1 MKLFIIPSWYPTE
14 IHPKSGSFFRDRASI
29 LHRNGIEVI
38 IGAPVTHSL
47 KDFLRYSPNNTI
59 QTNFDYGLPIYLR
72 ESINIFPKMEKL
84 FFTRYK
90 KSAINIL
97 NKLLETHGLPD
108 LVMIHSSLWAGGA
121 LGEILNKNDIPF
133 VLTEHLKEF
142 LIPNGFSTFQKNII
156 HNTYSMAS
164 QILLSSSPLKNAIS
178 KNFNIHKSKLNLLP
192 NPVDEHLFT
201 LRKIP
206 ESKSQFTIVCISL
219 FRPEKRID
227 LVLESFNTLVHS
239 GIKAKLK
246 LIGDGPLKHEI
257 ENQIQK
263 LGISDLVELPGYL
276 SQNRIVEELHNSHL
290 LVLASDIETFGM
302 VLIEAQACGLPVVA
316 TDCGGPRDI
325 ITPES
330 GILVKPGSVSEL
342 TDAIKKLIKSFEKFD
357 PSGIRN
363 SVIQRFGQQKYVES
377 IRNFTPKLISSSVD

>member
-14 IHPKSGSFFRDRASI
+14 IHPESGSFFRDRASI
-29 LHRNGIEVI
+29 LQKNGIEII
-38 IGAPVTHSL
+38 IGSPVTHSL
-47 KDFLRYSPNNTI
+47 KNFFRFSHNNTI
-59 QTNFDYGLPIYLR
+59 QVDINGELPTYLL

-84 FFTRYK
+84 FFKRYK
-90 KSAINIL
+90 KSAITIF

-121 LGEILNKNDIPF
+121 LGKILNKNDIPF

-178 KNFNIHKSKLNLLP
+178 KKFNTHKSKLNLLP
-192 NPVDEHLFT
+192 NPVDENLFT
-201 LRKIP
+201 LRKVPNINP
-206 ESKSQFTIVCISL
+206 QFIIVCISL

-227 LVLESFNTLVHS
+227 LVLESFNNLVHS

-257 ENQIQK
+257 ENKIQK

-276 SQNRIVEELHNSHL
+276 PQKRIIDELHNSHF
-290 LVLASDIETFGM
+290 LVLPSDIETFGM
-302 VLIEAQACGLPVVA
+302 VLVEAQACGLPVVA
-316 TDCGGPRDI
+316 TDCGGPKDI
-325 ITPES
+325 VTAES
-330 GILVKPGSVSEL
+330 GILVTPGSVSEL
-342 TDAIKKLIKSFEKFD
+342 AGGMQKLIRSFDKFD
-357 PSGIRN
+357 PSEIRN
-363 SVIQRFGQQKYVES
+363 SVIQKFGQQSYAES
-377 IRNFTPKLISSSVD
+377 IINITASLIKS

>member
-14 IHPKSGSFFRDRASI
+14 IHPESGSFFRDRASI
-29 LHRNGIEVI
+29 LQKNGIEII
-38 IGAPVTHSL
+38 IGTPVTHSL

-206 ESKSQFTIVCISL
+206 ESKSQFTIICISL

-276 SQNRIVEELHNSHL
+276 PQKRIIDELHNSHF
-290 LVLASDIETFGM
+290 LVLPSDIETFGM
-302 VLIEAQACGLPVVA
+302 VLVEAQACGLPVVA
-316 TDCGGPRDI
+316 TDCGGPKDI
-325 ITPES
+325 ITAES
-330 GILVKPGSVSEL
+330 GILVTPGSVSEL
-342 TDAIKKLIKSFEKFD
+342 TGGMKKLIRSFDKFD
-357 PSGIRN
+357 PSEIRN
-363 SVIQRFGQQKYVES
+363 SVIQKFGQQSYAES
-377 IRNFTPKLISSSVD
+377 IINITTNLIKS

>member
-14 IHPKSGSFFRDRASI
+14 IHPESGSFFRDRASI
-29 LHRNGIEVI
+29 LQKNGIEII
-38 IGAPVTHSL
+38 IGTPVTHSL
-47 KDFLRYSPNNTI
+47 KDFFRFSHNNTI
-59 QTNFDYGLPIYLR
+59 QVDINGELPTYLL

-84 FFTRYK
+84 FFKRYK
-90 KSAINIL
+90 KFAITIF

-178 KNFNIHKSKLNLLP
+178 KYFNPHKSKLNLLP
-192 NPVDEHLFT
+192 NPVDESLFT

-206 ESKSQFTIVCISL
+206 NNKPQFTIVCISL

-227 LVLESFNTLVHS
+227 LVLESFNNLVHS

-257 ENQIQK
+257 ENQIHK

-276 SQNRIVEELHNSHL
+276 PQKQIIDELHNSHF
-290 LVLASDIETFGM
+290 LVLPSDIETFGM
-302 VLIEAQACGLPVVA
+302 VLVEAQACGLPVVA
-316 TDCGGPRDI
+316 TDCGGPKDI
-325 ITPES
+325 ITAES
-330 GILVKPGSVSEL
+330 GILVTPGSVSEL
-342 TDAIKKLIKSFEKFD
+342 TGGMKKLIRSFDKFD
-357 PSGIRN
+357 PSEIRN
-363 SVIQRFGQQKYVES
+363 SVIQKFGQQSYAES
-377 IRNFTPKLISSSVD
+377 IINITTNLIKS

>member
-14 IHPKSGSFFRDRASI
+14 IHPESGSFFRDRASI
-29 LHRNGIEVI
+29 LQKNGIEII
-38 IGAPVTHSL
+38 IGTPVTHSL
-47 KDFLRYSPNNTI
+47 KDFFRFSHNNTI
-59 QTNFDYGLPIYLR
+59 QVDINGELPTYLL

-84 FFTRYK
+84 FFKRYK
-90 KSAINIL
+90 KFAITIF

-178 KNFNIHKSKLNLLP
+178 KYFNTHKSKLNLLP
-192 NPVDEHLFT
+192 NPVDENVFT
-201 LRKIP
+201 LRKVPNINP
-206 ESKSQFTIVCISL
+206 QFIIVCISL

-227 LVLESFNTLVHS
+227 LVLESFNNLVHS

-276 SQNRIVEELHNSHL
+276 PQKRIIDELHNSHF
-290 LVLASDIETFGM
+290 LVLPSDIETFGM
-302 VLIEAQACGLPVVA
+302 VLVEAQACGLPVVA
-316 TDCGGPRDI
+316 TDCGGPKDI
-325 ITPES
+325 VTAES
-330 GILVKPGSVSEL
+330 GILVTPGSISEL
-342 TDAIKKLIKSFEKFD
+342 AGGMQKLIRSFDEFD
-357 PSGIRN
+357 PSEIRN
-363 SVIQRFGQQKYVES
+363 SVIQKFGQQSYAES
-377 IRNFTPKLISSSVD
+377 IINITTNLIKS

>member
-47 KDFLRYSPNNTI
+47 KDFFRYSPNNTI

-276 SQNRIVEELHNSHL
+276 SQSRIVEDLHNSHL

-363 SVIQRFGQQKYVES
+363 SVIQRFGQKKYVES

>member
-1 MKLFIIPSWYPTE
+1 
-14 IHPKSGSFFRDRASI
+14 
-29 LHRNGIEVI
+29 
-38 IGAPVTHSL
+38 
-47 KDFLRYSPNNTI
+47 
-59 QTNFDYGLPIYLR
+59 
-72 ESINIFPKMEKL
+72 MERL

-178 KNFNIHKSKLNLLP
+178 KNFNTHKPKLNLLP
-192 NPVDEHLFT
+192 NPVDENLFT
-201 LRKIP
+201 LREIP
-206 ESKSQFTIVCISL
+206 NINPQFIIVCISL

-227 LVLESFNTLVHS
+227 LVLESFNNLVHS

-263 LGISDLVELPGYL
+263 LGVSDLVELPGYL
-276 SQNRIVEELHNSHL
+276 PQKRIIDELHNSHF
-290 LVLASDIETFGM
+290 LVLPSDIETFGM
-302 VLIEAQACGLPVVA
+302 VLVEAQACGLPVVA
-316 TDCGGPRDI
+316 TDCGGPKDI
-325 ITPES
+325 ITAES
-330 GILVKPGSVSEL
+330 GILVTPGSASEL
-342 TDAIKKLIKSFEKFD
+342 AGGMKKLIKSFDKFD
-357 PSGIRN
+357 PSKIRN
-363 SVIQRFGQQKYVES
+363 SVIQKFGQQSYAES
-377 IRNFTPKLISSSVD
+377 IINITANLIKS

>member
-14 IHPKSGSFFRDRASI
+14 IHPESGSFFRDRASI

-47 KDFLRYSPNNTI
+47 KDFFRYSPNNAI
-59 QTNFDYGLPIYLR
+59 QMDIDGGLPTYLL
-72 ESINIFPKMEKL
+72 ETINIFPNMEKL
-84 FFTRYK
+84 FFKRYK
-90 KSAINIL
+90 KSAIIIF

-108 LVMIHSSLWAGGA
+108 MVLIHSSLWAGGA

-178 KNFNIHKSKLNLLP
+178 KNFNTHKSKLNLLP

-206 ESKSQFTIVCISL
+206 ESKSQFTIICISL

-227 LVLESFNTLVHS
+227 LVLESFNNLVHS

-377 IRNFTPKLISSSVD
+377 IRNFTPKRISSSVD

>member
-14 IHPKSGSFFRDRASI
+14 IHPESGSFFRDRASI
-29 LHRNGIEVI
+29 LQKNGIEII

-47 KDFLRYSPNNTI
+47 KDFFRFSHNNTVQVDI
-59 QTNFDYGLPIYLR
+59 NGGLPTYLL

-84 FFTRYK
+84 FFKRYK
-90 KSAINIL
+90 KFAITIF

-178 KNFNIHKSKLNLLP
+178 KNFNTHKSKLNLLP
-192 NPVDEHLFT
+192 NPVDENLFT
-201 LRKIP
+201 LRKVPNINP
-206 ESKSQFTIVCISL
+206 QFIIVCISL

-227 LVLESFNTLVHS
+227 LVLESFNNLVHS

-257 ENQIQK
+257 ENKIQK

-276 SQNRIVEELHNSHL
+276 PQKRIIDELHNSHF
-290 LVLASDIETFGM
+290 LVLPSDIETFGM
-302 VLIEAQACGLPVVA
+302 VLVEAQACGLPVVA
-316 TDCGGPRDI
+316 TDCGGPKDI
-325 ITPES
+325 VTAES
-330 GILVKPGSVSEL
+330 GILVTPGSVSEL
-342 TDAIKKLIKSFEKFD
+342 AGGMQKLIRSFDEFD
-357 PSGIRN
+357 PSEIRN
-363 SVIQRFGQQKYVES
+363 SVIQKFGQQSYAES
-377 IRNFTPKLISSSVD
+377 IINITGNLIKS

>member
-14 IHPKSGSFFRDRASI
+14 IHPESGSFFRDRASI
-29 LHRNGIEVI
+29 LQKNGIEII
-38 IGAPVTHSL
+38 IGSPVTHSL
-47 KDFLRYSPNNTI
+47 KDFFRFSHNNTI
-59 QTNFDYGLPIYLR
+59 QVDINGELPTYLL

-84 FFTRYK
+84 FFKRYK
-90 KSAINIL
+90 KSAITIF

-142 LIPNGFSTFQKNII
+142 LIPNGFSTFQKNMI

-164 QILLSSSPLKNAIS
+164 QILLSSSPLKYAIS
-178 KNFNIHKSKLNLLP
+178 KNFNTHKSKLNLLP
-192 NPVDEHLFT
+192 NPVDENLFT
-201 LRKIP
+201 LRKVPNINP
-206 ESKSQFTIVCISL
+206 QLIIVCISL

-227 LVLESFNTLVHS
+227 LVLESFNNLVHS

-257 ENQIQK
+257 ENKIQK

-276 SQNRIVEELHNSHL
+276 PQKRIIDELHNSHF
-290 LVLASDIETFGM
+290 LVLPSDIETFGM
-302 VLIEAQACGLPVVA
+302 VLVEAQACGLPVVA
-316 TDCGGPRDI
+316 TDCGGPKDI
-325 ITPES
+325 ITAES
-330 GILVKPGSVSEL
+330 GILVTPGSISEL
-342 TDAIKKLIKSFEKFD
+342 ARGMQKLIRSFDKFD
-357 PSGIRN
+357 PSEIRN
-363 SVIQRFGQQKYVES
+363 SVIQKFGQQSYAES
-377 IRNFTPKLISSSVD
+377 IINITANLIKS

>member
-14 IHPKSGSFFRDRASI
+14 IHPESGSFFRDRASI
-29 LHRNGIEVI
+29 LQKNGIEII

-47 KDFLRYSPNNTI
+47 KDFFRFSHNNTI
-59 QTNFDYGLPIYLR
+59 QVDINGELPTYLL

-84 FFTRYK
+84 FFKRYK
-90 KSAINIL
+90 KFAITIF

-164 QILLSSSPLKNAIS
+164 QILLSSSSLKNAIS
-178 KNFNIHKSKLNLLP
+178 KNFNTHKSKLNLLP
-192 NPVDEHLFT
+192 NPVDESLFT

-206 ESKSQFTIVCISL
+206 NNKPQLTIVCISL

-227 LVLESFNTLVHS
+227 LVLESFNNLVHS

-263 LGISDLVELPGYL
+263 LGVSDLVELPGYL
-276 SQNRIVEELHNSHL
+276 PQKRIIDELHNSHF
-290 LVLASDIETFGM
+290 LVLPSDIETFGM
-302 VLIEAQACGLPVVA
+302 VLVEAQACGLPVVA
-316 TDCGGPRDI
+316 TDCGGPKDI
-325 ITPES
+325 VTAES
-330 GILVKPGSVSEL
+330 GILVTPGSVSEL
-342 TDAIKKLIKSFEKFD
+342 AGGMQKLIRSFDEFD
-357 PSGIRN
+357 PSEIRN
-363 SVIQRFGQQKYVES
+363 SVIQKFGQQSYAES
-377 IRNFTPKLISSSVD
+377 IINITANLIKS